1 MTPGGSDADPADD
14 GADAAADDVALP
26 PLAPCEQATAA
37 NRPAARTTVP
47 HSGGRLRA
55 KRHQR
60 TLSIYATL
68 SA

>member
-1 MTPGGSDADPADD
+1 
-14 GADAAADDVALP
+14 VALP